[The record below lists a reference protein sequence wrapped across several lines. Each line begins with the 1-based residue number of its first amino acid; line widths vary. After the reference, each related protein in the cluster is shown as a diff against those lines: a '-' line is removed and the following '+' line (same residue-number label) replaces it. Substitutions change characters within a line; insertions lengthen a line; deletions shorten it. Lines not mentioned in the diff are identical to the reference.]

1 MRKKNKNNGL
11 WKIGKVA
18 EEAGVRTSL
27 VRYYSNLGLL
37 RPAEVLPSGY
47 RFYEPRETLEKIRLI
62 RSLQKEKPTL
72 EKIKH
77 QLNNDKV
84 DGP

>member
-1 MRKKNKNNGL
+1 MKKRKKKNNGL
-11 WKIGKVA
+11 WKIGQIAK
-18 EEAGVRTSL
+18 EAGVRTSL

-37 RPAEVLPSGY
+37 EPAEVLTSGY
-47 RFYEPRETLEKIRLI
+47 RLYEPRETLEKIRLI
-62 RSLQKEKPTL
+62 RNLQREKPTL

-84 DGP
+84 